1 MLAPALVPAMCP
13 CPVTA
18 APTWKPFEALSGAV
32 GAAVCPRRH
41 SPAESCPGWSLHGAG
56 AQETCSV
63 HPYSAFGSEAQNP
76 ISHLRQVKCP
86 CSSQYQ

>member
-32 GAAVCPRRH
+32 RSSSVPTQAQPCRELPRLEPAWSRCSGNLLGASLFGFWLRGP
-41 SPAESCPGWSLHGAG
+41 ESH
-56 AQETCSV
+56 
-63 HPYSAFGSEAQNP
+63 F
-76 ISHLRQVKCP
+76 
-86 CSSQYQ
+86 SSQAGEMPVQ